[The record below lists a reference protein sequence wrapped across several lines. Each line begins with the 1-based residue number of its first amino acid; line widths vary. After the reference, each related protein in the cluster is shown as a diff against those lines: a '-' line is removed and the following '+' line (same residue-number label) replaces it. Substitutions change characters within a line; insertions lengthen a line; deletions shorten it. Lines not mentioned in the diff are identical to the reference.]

1 MNVFVQDKNGTYQVL
16 RDIYQ
21 IIIDK
26 YLLLTSYY

>member
-1 MNVFVQDKNGTYQVL
+1 MNVFVQDKTGTYQVL